1 LLALGAGMLSASAET
16 ITGRPSIIDGD
27 TIEISGERIRLHG
40 IDAPESKQTCQRDGK
55 TWACGKDAT
64 FALAAMIERH
74 WVECVGRDRD
84 RYGRII
90 AICTMG
96 GPNGVN
102 LNQQMV
108 ADGWAMAY
116 REYSMDYVNAENA
129 ASASK
134 RNLWQSEFHP
144 PWEWR
149 REQRA
154 EAPAP
159 KRQHGPQPECVIKG
173 NISRSGERI
182 YHVPGGQDYDRTQ
195 ITESAGERW
204 FCSEAEALA
213 AGWRRSKR

>member
-1 LLALGAGMLSASAET
+1 MLALAAGTFSVSAET

-40 IDAPESKQTCQRDGK
+40 IDAPESKQTCERDGK
-55 TWACGKDAT
+55 TWACGQDAT

-74 WVECVGRDRD
+74 WVECVGKDRD

-90 AICTMG
+90 AICTRG
-96 GPNGVN
+96 EPNGVN

-129 ASASK
+129 AAASR
-134 RNLWQSEFHP
+134 RNLWQSEFQP

-159 KRQHGPQPECVIKG
+159 NREYGLRTRRDDPTSSFRSHLFPRSPSKPRSCPPSRLSRRRGPASVV
-173 NISRSGERI
+173 R
-182 YHVPGGQDYDRTQ
+182 
-195 ITESAGERW
+195 
-204 FCSEAEALA
+204 
-213 AGWRRSKR
+213 